1 MEKDKRLMDASWWER
16 WGKRSCSGGV
26 GRASKHLN
34 QFSVEWQ
41 GCAPSLLFDLRPNCG
56 GGDEDNDDLLEKV
69 PSRQCSTLCPQPLSR
84 ALPSHASSGDS
95 WTLTGKSGPGS
106 CGVPA
111 SSSGSWRSRG
121 SVSLRSLFRSPLYVL
136 EALWWVKGD
145 LLREGFCHAQ
155 LHCTQ
160 TPCPCGR
167 PLLTRTSPE
176 DTQTHK
182 MDYYSVLKWRNF

>member
-16 WGKRSCSGGV
+16 WGKRSCSGGA

-41 GCAPSLLFDLRPNCG
+41 GCAPFPVIWPEAKLWRRWWRQWWPPWKGAKQAMLYSVPPTPEQGTAKPRLFWRLLDAHGQVWARLF
-56 GGDEDNDDLLEKV
+56 
-69 PSRQCSTLCPQPLSR
+69 
-84 ALPSHASSGDS
+84 
-95 WTLTGKSGPGS
+95 WGP
-106 CGVPA
+106 CFFLWVL
-111 SSSGSWRSRG
+111 RSRG